1 MKNCKARKRKKGLT
15 CCCSLNSFPVMDTSA
30 STSQIQ
36 DSRSGTPLLDE
47 MTKDMVKD
55 VPMAS
60 LTLERED
67 FKSAL
72 VDDSIHHKTGI
83 IIQFI
88 NSGCPGT
95 FPVIGGV
102 RINLEDIRKVP
113 QYLHQNQALIKQ
125 HGARILLEHWKALNF
140 GMGSVEHLTVEDFGI
155 VFTVASVSNNAI
167 RFNPNQRTEGPLFY
181 CHLPALVYP
190 QTIINADWAT
200 STEEQAVHIINAYIT
215 LISPHQR
222 RNLMIKRDREE
233 KDTTAAVAA
242 AAAIT
247 IPKSR
252 PVILQTTYAGAVSKK
267 SKPGPAPST
276 SGAQSRPAPYPA
288 RAPPRPHDTQVLR
301 EEMSHLH
308 HLINRVQS
316 QIIPSPPLPTPRTP
330 IWPRENQGPDLPDG
344 L

>member
-1 MKNCKARKRKKGLT
+1 
-15 CCCSLNSFPVMDTSA
+15 MDTSA

-36 DSRSGTPLLDE
+36 DSRSETPLLDE

-55 VPMAS
+55 VPMSS
-60 LTLERED
+60 LTLERD
-67 FKSAL
+67 FKSQL
-72 VDDSIHHKTGI
+72 VDDSIHNKRGI

-102 RINLEDIRKVP
+102 RINLEDIRMIP

-125 HGARILLEHWKALNF
+125 HGARILLEHWKAINF
-140 GMGSVEHLTVEDFGI
+140 GLGSLENLTIEDFGL

-167 RFNPNQRTEGPLFY
+167 RLNPNQRTEGPLFY
-181 CHLPALVYP
+181 CHLPAMVFP

-200 STEEQAVHIINAYIT
+200 STEEYAVHIINAYIT
-215 LISPHQR
+215 LIAPHQR
-222 RNLMIKRDREE
+222 RSVMIKRDREE
-233 KDTTAAVAA
+233 KANQAAVAA

-247 IPKSR
+247 IPQGR
-252 PVILQTTYAGAVSKK
+252 PIILPTTGYTGAISKK
-267 SKPGPAPST
+267 SKSGPAPST
-276 SGAQSRPAPYPA
+276 PGAQSRPAPYPA
-288 RAPPRPHDTQVLR
+288 RAPPRPSDTTVLR
-301 EEMSHLH
+301 EEMNHLNG
-308 HLINRVQS
+308 LISRIQS